1 MSDVLRQAVQLHQ
14 AGRPVDALPLYAQV
28 LAGEPDNPAALYYGG
43 VAAWTA
49 GQPELAHERLDRV
62 IAIAPQPVAD
72 AHYHRALVLAA
83 LGREPDA
90 IADYQTALRLKPG
103 FAAAH
108 NNLGVLQRRAG
119 EFEAADA
126 SFAAAL
132 QIDPAHVDARYNRA
146 LTAFQR
152 GDLALA
158 QALLRECIKRAPD
171 HDGARA
177 TLVDVLTDLGE
188 RGEAL
193 TLARASV
200 KRLPGSPPLCN
211 ALGQAEEAAGNAEAA
226 RAAYRNG
233 LQADPGNATLA
244 MNLALLENE
253 SANPVAAQT
262 VYAAALAVRDHAG
275 LRFRRATQLPV
286 IPDSEEQID
295 EARASFVTNLRQL
308 RERGVRLDDPL
319 NDFGDTPF
327 YLSYHGRDDDR
338 ALLVELAQ
346 TLSEAAPSL
355 AFVAPHLDQAR
366 RSGRPRVGICSQFL
380 YNHSVGRAL
389 HAVIAALAKADID
402 LHLFQ
407 IPPLIND
414 SLAQKIA
421 QDATLHRLPFDLTVA
436 REHIAAA
443 ELDLLIYPEIGME
456 ALTYYL
462 AHARLA
468 RVQWNTLGHPCTSGL
483 PAIDTYISYAALE
496 PAGNERFYSESLRRL
511 RGLPFPNY
519 PEEPLPTRLRDRT
532 ALGFD
537 GKGPLLICP
546 QSLFK
551 LMPQFDATVRQV
563 LDQSPDATLL
573 LPEAANALQTA
584 AIQRRFVP
592 SLGAAASRVRFFGR
606 RSRAE
611 FTELIAACDVLLDSF
626 PVGGG
631 ISTWDALAAGT
642 PIVTLPGAAMRS
654 RFAAAALAHAGL
666 TETIAADAASYAAL
680 VLRMAQDREAGAAWR
695 AQMAAAAGAIHRDS
709 EAVAEWVAAVLDTT
723 STAIA

>member
-1 MSDVLRQAVQLHQ
+1 MSEILRRAVQLHQ
-14 AGRPVDALPLYAQV
+14 AGRAADALPLYAQV
-28 LAGEPDNPAALYYGG
+28 LAAEPDNPAALYYGG
-43 VAAWTA
+43 VAAWTD
-49 GQPELAHERLDRV
+49 GQAALAHERLDRV
-62 IAIAPQPVAD
+62 IAISPQPVAD

-83 LGREPDA
+83 LGRDA
-90 IADYQTALRLKPG
+90 EAVADYQTALRLKPG
-103 FAAAH
+103 FSAAH

-119 EFEAADA
+119 ALASADA

-132 QIDPAHVDARYNRA
+132 QIDPGHIDARYNRA

-158 QALLRECIKRAPD
+158 QTLLRECIKRAPE

-188 RGEAL
+188 RAEAL
-193 TLARASV
+193 TLARASA
-200 KRLPGSPPLCN
+200 KRLAGSPPLCN
-211 ALGQAEEAAGNAEAA
+211 ALGQAEEAAGNPDAA
-226 RAAYRNG
+226 RAAYRAG

-253 SANPVAAQT
+253 SANAAAAQD

-286 IPDSEEQID
+286 IPESEAQID
-295 EARASFVTNLRQL
+295 EVRAGFVTNLQQL
-308 RERGVRLDDPL
+308 RESGVRLDDPL

-338 ALLVELAQ
+338 LLLQELAQ
-346 TLSEAAPSL
+346 TLRAAAPSL
-355 AFVAPHLDQAR
+355 ALVAPHLEQAR

-389 HAVIAALAKADID
+389 HAVIAALAGADLD

-407 IPPLIND
+407 VPPLIND
-414 SLAQKIA
+414 PLAKKIA
-421 QDATLHRLPFDLTVA
+421 QGATLHRLPFDLTVA
-436 REHIAAA
+436 REQIAAT

-483 PAIDTYISYAALE
+483 PAIDTYVSYAALE
-496 PAGNERFYSESLRRL
+496 PAGNERFYSEALLRL
-511 RGLPFPNY
+511 NGLPFPDY
-519 PEEPLPTRLRDRT
+519 PGEPLPARLRDRE
-532 ALGFD
+532 ALGY
-537 GKGPLLICP
+537 GGSGPLFICP

-551 LMPQFDATVRQV
+551 LMPQFDATLRQV
-563 LDQSPDATLL
+563 LDECPEATLL
-573 LPEAANALQTA
+573 LPEAANAGQTA
-584 AIQRRFVP
+584 AIQRRFAQ
-592 SLGAAASRVRFFGR
+592 SLGAAAGRVRFFAR
-606 RSRAE
+606 RSRSE
-611 FTELIAACDVLLDSF
+611 FTELIAACDVLLDPF

-654 RFAAAALAHAGL
+654 RFAAAALVHAGL
-666 TETIAADAASYAAL
+666 ASTVAADVSDYARAVVSL
-680 VLRMAQDREAGAAWR
+680 ATDHDARDVWR
-695 AQMAAAAGAIHRDS
+695 AKMTAAVGAVHRDAQAVNGWV
-709 EAVAEWVAAVLDTT
+709 EAVLTAT
-723 STAIA
+723 STTTA

>member
-1 MSDVLRQAVQLHQ
+1 MNDTLRQAVQLHQ
-14 AGRPVDALPLYAQV
+14 AGCPADALPLYAQV
-28 LAGEPDNPAALYYGG
+28 LADEPDHPAALYYGG

-49 GQPELAHERLDRV
+49 GQLELAHERLDRV
-62 IAIAPQPVAD
+62 IAISPQPVAD
-72 AHYHRALVLAA
+72 AHYHRALALAA
-83 LGREPDA
+83 LGRDADA
-90 IADYQTALRLKPG
+90 IADYQAALRLKPG

-108 NNLGVLQRRAG
+108 NNLGVLLRRAG
-119 EFEAADA
+119 ELAAADA

-158 QALLRECIKRAPD
+158 QTLLRECIKRAPD

-188 RGEAL
+188 RAEAL

-200 KRLPGSPPLCN
+200 KRLPTSPPLCN
-211 ALGQAEEAAGNAEAA
+211 ALGQAEEAAGNADAA

-253 SANPVAAQT
+253 SANPVAAQG
-262 VYAAALAVRDHAG
+262 VYAAALAVRDHGG

-286 IPDSEEQID
+286 IPESEARID
-295 EARASFVTNLRQL
+295 EARASFVTNLQRL
-308 RERGVRLDDPL
+308 RESGVRLDDPL

-338 ALLVELAQ
+338 ALLGELAR
-346 TLSEAAPSL
+346 TLRAAAPSL

-414 SLAQKIA
+414 SLAQKIS
-421 QDATLHRLPFDLTVA
+421 QGATLHRLPFDLAVA

-443 ELDLLIYPEIGME
+443 GLDLLIYPEIGME

-483 PAIDTYISYAALE
+483 PAIDTYVSYAALE
-496 PAGNERFYSESLRRL
+496 PVGNERFYSESLLRL
-511 RGLPFPNY
+511 PGLPFPDY
-519 PEEPLPTRLRDRT
+519 PAEPLPARLRDRT
-532 ALGFD
+532 ALGF
-537 GKGPLLICP
+537 GGGGPLLICP

-551 LMPQFDATVRQV
+551 LMPQFDATLRQV
-563 LDQSPDATLL
+563 LDECPEATLL
-573 LPEAANALQTA
+573 LPEAANAGQTA
-584 AIQRRFVP
+584 AIQRRFAQ
-592 SLGAAASRVRFFGR
+592 SLGAASGRVKFFGR

-611 FTELIAACDVLLDSF
+611 FIELIAACDVLLDPF

-642 PIVTLPGAAMRS
+642 PIVTLPGTAMRS
-654 RFAAAALAHAGL
+654 RFASAALARAGL
-666 TETIAADAASYAAL
+666 TATVAADAAHYSAL
-680 VLRMAQDREAGAAWR
+680 AVQMAQDREARDSWR
-695 AQMAAAAGAIHRDS
+695 MQMVTAAGEIHRDS
-709 EAVAEWVAAVLDTT
+709 TAVAEWVAAVLAATN
-723 STAIA
+723 TASA